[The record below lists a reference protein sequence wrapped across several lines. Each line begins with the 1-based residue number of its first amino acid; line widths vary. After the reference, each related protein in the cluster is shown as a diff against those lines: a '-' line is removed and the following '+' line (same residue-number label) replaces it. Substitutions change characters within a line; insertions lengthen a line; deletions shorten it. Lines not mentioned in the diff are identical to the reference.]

1 MEVYVI
7 SVGKGIYTAMD
18 WYFGVPVSTSL
29 LYRKETKKKTIEK
42 DIMCRFRSQ
51 VAVWKTY
58 GLRHEKLDGRV
69 AWSFK
74 YIDFDQFIKMYP
86 QAVVNMPFDN
96 TGKKEV
102 SSSNGL
108 KKLYEIT
115 QGENGEYIVKK
126 HDEELLDENQVKLI
140 LFQKVVNQ

>member
-1 MEVYVI
+1 MDIYVI
-7 SVGKGIYTAMD
+7 SVGKGIYTAMG

-42 DIMCRFRSQ
+42 DIISRFRSQ
-51 VAVWKTY
+51 VAVWKTR
-58 GLRHEKLDGRV
+58 GLHHEKPAGRV
-69 AWSFK
+69 AWNFK
-74 YIDFDQFIKMYP
+74 YIDFDQFIKMYL

-96 TGKKEV
+96 TDKKEV

-115 QGENGEYIVKK
+115 QGEYGEYIVKK
-126 HDEELLDENQVKLI
+126 HDEELLDENQVKLV